1 MEHLADLIASNH
13 DSIMR
18 NNRIRLD
25 QGNQVI
31 LEDAQRM
38 SETND
43 RMKIRNAIFH
53 AAVEM
58 QKVAKSQKFSGLALD
73 AELAKIAF
81 AMFRDPELKSAL
93 ARITKEP
100 GLNPVVVSTL
110 SDDILPREEERK
122 GVLWAYNRKSRDKA
136 EPGKQD
142 GYLEFGLKYLKH
154 EIVDGGAS

>member
-25 QGNQVI
+25 QGNQAI
-31 LEDAQRM
+31 LDDAQKM

-43 RMKIRNAIFH
+43 RMKVRNAIFH
-53 AAVEM
+53 ATVAM
-58 QKVAKSQKFSGLALD
+58 QEVVKSQKFSGLALD

-81 AMFRDPELKSAL
+81 ALFRDPELKSAL
-93 ARITKEP
+93 NRISKEP
-100 GLNPVVVSTL
+100 GLRPEVASVL
-110 SDDILPREEERK
+110 LDDVLPREEERK

-142 GYLEFGLKYLKH
+142 GYLEF
-154 EIVDGGAS
+154 